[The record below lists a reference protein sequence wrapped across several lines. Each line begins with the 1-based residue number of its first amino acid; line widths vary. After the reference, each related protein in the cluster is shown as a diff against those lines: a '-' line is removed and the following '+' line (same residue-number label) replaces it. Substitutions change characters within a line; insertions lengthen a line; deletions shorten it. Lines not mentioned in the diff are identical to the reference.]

1 MQPIGHFSSR
11 VKINAYLFHPGFQP
25 IKELYYQAM
34 KECDAGN
41 PGMAL
46 EVGLSLFADGSPC
59 LADLTRSVLFKNCMF
74 SQIVFSQL
82 LVSAYTRCDRD
93 LFAEII
99 DAHLKD
105 RRKTLG
111 SLFSD
116 SSYA

>member
-1 MQPIGHFSSR
+1 
-11 VKINAYLFHPGFQP
+11 
-25 IKELYYQAM
+25 M
-34 KECDAGN
+34 KECDGGN

-74 SQIVFSQL
+74 LQIAFSQL

-111 SLFSD
+111 AYSKNLNYTHKLSVTPGNFIIENIV
-116 SSYA
+116 